1 MPVNRGTTRAYLGVF
16 LGDPPET
23 QASSGV
29 IVGKVVPDSPAARA
43 GLQIND
49 VLLRFNQ
56 TELANAAHVHQL
68 LGDLVPGTHL
78 QVTFLRGSERQTVE
92 VVLGERQARVDIC
105 KRLYAEAENSEVE
118 AAKYRQLAEEERRRG
133 NEEEARK
140 RLAEAGEFAKQ
151 AAIYREEVDKAIR
164 EGTAKGAENCQGSN
178 RAPRQA
184 FGLITVPLTE
194 QLAQFF
200 KVPGGTGV
208 LVSEIKPGSP
218 AERSGLKVGDCLHA
232 INGQPVS
239 VPAEVNRLLN
249 PATSFIT
256 RTATSAVVKNEITLA
271 LVRAGQSLTLT
282 IDPLK

>member
-23 QASSGV
+23 QTTSGV
-29 IVGKVVPDSPAARA
+29 IVGKVVPDSPAAKA

-56 TELANAAHVHQL
+56 TELENAAHVHRL
-68 LGDLVPGTHL
+68 LGELVPGTTL
-78 QVTFLRGSERQTVE
+78 QVMYLRGTERQTVQ
-92 VVLGERQARVDIC
+92 VVLGERQASVDVC
-105 KRLYAEAENSEVE
+105 KRLYAEAENSEIE
-118 AAKYRQLAEEERRRG
+118 AAKYRQQAEEERRRG

-164 EGTAKGAENCQGSN
+164 EGTAKGAEDCQSGN
-178 RAPRQA
+178 RVPRQA
-184 FGLITVPLTE
+184 FGLVTTPLTE

-218 AERSGLKVGDCLHA
+218 AERAGLKVGDCLHA
-232 INGQPVS
+232 INDQPVS
-239 VPAEVNRLLN
+239 IPAEVSRLLN
-249 PATSFIT
+249 PPTSVIT
-256 RTATSAVVKNEITLA
+256 RTANTAVVKNEITLA
-271 LVRAGQSLTLT
+271 LVRAGQPLTLT
-282 IDPLK
+282 LDPTK